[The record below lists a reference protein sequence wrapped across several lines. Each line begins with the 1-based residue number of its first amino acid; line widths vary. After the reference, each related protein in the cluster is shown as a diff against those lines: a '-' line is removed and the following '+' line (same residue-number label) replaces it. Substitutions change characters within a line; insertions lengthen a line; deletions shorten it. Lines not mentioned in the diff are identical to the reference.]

1 MYLDY
6 IYKSK
11 RLTGL
16 LIQVNFFSMFHLS
29 SIQALPFISPSNLL
43 LSLLNLD
50 LYKNLG
56 A

>member
-16 LIQVNFFSMFHLS
+16 LIQVNFFFNV
-29 SIQALPFISPSNLL
+29 P
-43 LSLLNLD
+43 SLLHSSTPLHIPFKPPP
-50 LYKNLG
+50 LSFKS
-56 A
+56 